1 MKRFW
6 LVLLLWGLFTAFNT
20 SAFAVDV
27 KFSGSYF
34 AAGAYVD
41 KLNVVKNQAHSEQ
54 STAFYFQKLQ
64 MTTEFV
70 AAPGLSL
77 VTRANIMERA
87 WGATRSGSNTTL
99 DTGSSAT
106 RAENENIGIDYAYM
120 NYNSPIG
127 VWLIGYQNDHFFGTT
142 FGDSSTPAGKI
153 TYILPVGN
161 FKILAA
167 IVKVGENSYN
177 AVNTATTQTDADFNE
192 YGVAGIYSGRNWEAG
207 LLYLYYDNKTTRTTS
222 TLPNVSYKNK
232 FQTLQPYAKAKFG
245 PVAVQAEI
253 NYYFGRNEYDAPGST
268 DEDISSLAGFL
279 DVLGTFG
286 QFYIGATFAYVQGD
300 DDANDNKVHSIA
312 NGGGGRD
319 WKPALILW
327 NEDYTYWID
336 ASAAATNKGNEMTNG
351 FLYQLRGGVKPA
363 EKLDIGLAVTYARAD
378 KNAVANQ
385 ISKDIG
391 WEIDVTGTYK
401 ITDNLSY
408 MLGVGYLIPGDS
420 YKGATSSNDLD
431 NTYMVL
437 NKLTLTF

>member
-6 LVLLLWGLFTAFNT
+6 LVLLSLGLVAAFQA

-41 KLNVVKNQAHSEQ
+41 KLNVVENQTHSDQ
-54 STAFYFQKLQ
+54 STALYFQKLQ
-64 MTTEFV
+64 LTTEFV
-70 AAPGLSL
+70 VSPGLSL
-77 VTRANIMERA
+77 VTRANIMERV
-87 WGATRSGSNTTL
+87 WGATRSGTGTPTL
-99 DTGSSAT
+99 LEATRSAAT
-106 RAENENIGIDYAYM
+106 RAENENIGLDYAYI

-127 VWLIGYQNDHFFGTT
+127 IWMIGYQNDHYFGTT
-142 FGDSSTPAGKI
+142 FGDSSTPAGRI

-167 IVKVGENSYN
+167 IVKVVENSYS
-177 AVNTATTQTDADFNE
+177 AVNTASTQTDGDFSE
-192 YGVAGIYSGRNWEAG
+192 YGVAGIYTGKNWEAG
-207 LLYLYYDNKTTRTTS
+207 LLYLYYNNNATRS
-222 TLPNVSYKNK
+222 TENYKNK

-253 NYYFGRNEYDAPGST
+253 NYYFGKNEYEAAGST
-268 DEDISSLAGFL
+268 DQDISSFNAFF

-286 QFYIGATFAYVQGD
+286 QFYIGGTFAYVQGD
-300 DDANDNKVHSIA
+300 DDPNDDKVHSID

-319 WKPALILW
+319 WKPNLILW
-327 NEDYTYWID
+327 NEDYSYWID
-336 ASAAATNKGNEMTNG
+336 AGATAANKYHEMTNG
-351 FLYQLRGGVKPA
+351 FLYQLRSGVKPTN
-363 EKLDIGLAVTYARAD
+363 KLDVGFSVAYARAD
-378 KNAVANQ
+378 KNTVANQ
-385 ISKDIG
+385 VSKDIG
-391 WEIDVTGTYK
+391 WEIDLTGTYK

-420 YKGATSSNDLD
+420 YKGANSSAELD

>member
-1 MKRFW
+1 MKRVW
-6 LVLLLWGLFTAFNT
+6 LVLLSLGLIAAFQA

-34 AAGAYVD
+34 AAGTYVD
-41 KLNVVKNQAHSEQ
+41 KLDVVKNEAHSDQ
-54 STAFYFQKLQ
+54 STALYFQKLQ
-64 MTTEFV
+64 LTTDFV
-70 AAPGLSL
+70 VAPGLSL
-77 VTRANIMERA
+77 VTRTNIMERV
-87 WGATRSGSNTTL
+87 WGATRSGASPDL
-99 DTGSSAT
+99 DTGSAAT
-106 RAENENIGIDYAYM
+106 RAENENIGFDYAYV

-127 VWLIGYQNDHFFGTT
+127 IWLVGYQNDHFFGTT
-142 FGDSSTPAGKI
+142 FGDSSTPAGRI

-167 IVKVGENSYN
+167 IVKVVENSYS
-177 AVNTATTQTDADFNE
+177 AVNTASTQTDGDFSE
-192 YGVAGIYSGRNWEAG
+192 YGVAGIYTGKNWEAG
-207 LLYLYYDNKTTRTTS
+207 LLYLYYNNNATRS
-222 TLPNVSYKNK
+222 TENYKNK

-245 PVAVQAEI
+245 PVAVQAEL
-253 NYYFGRNEYDAPGST
+253 NYYFGKNEYEAAGTT
-268 DEDISSLAGFL
+268 DKDISSLAGFF
-279 DVLGTFG
+279 DILGTFG
-286 QFYIGATFAYVQGD
+286 QYYVGATFAYVQGD
-300 DDANDNKVHSIA
+300 DDANDDKVHSIA

-336 ASAAATNKGNEMTNG
+336 AGAAAANKGNEMTNG
-351 FLYQLRGGVKPA
+351 FLYQLRGGVRPTD
-363 EKLDIGLAVTYARAD
+363 KLDIGMAVTYARAD

-385 ISKDIG
+385 VSKDIG

-420 YKGATSSNDLD
+420 YKGATASNELD

-437 NKLTLTF
+437 NKLTITF

>member
-1 MKRFW
+1 MKRFL
-6 LVLLLWGLFTAFNT
+6 LVLLSLGLVAAFQA

-41 KLNVVKNQAHSEQ
+41 KLNVVKNQAHSDQ
-54 STAFYFQKLQ
+54 STALYFQKLQ
-64 MTTEFV
+64 LTTEFIV
-70 AAPGLSL
+70 APGLSL

-87 WGATRSGSNTTL
+87 WGSSRSGSGTAL
-99 DTGSSAT
+99 DTGSAAT
-106 RAENENIGIDYAYM
+106 RAENENVGLDYAYI

-127 VWLIGYQNDHFFGTT
+127 IWMIGYQNDHYFGTT
-142 FGDSSTPAGKI
+142 FGDSSTPEGRI

-167 IVKVGENSYN
+167 LVKIADNSYN
-177 AVNTATTQTDADFNE
+177 AVNTASEQTNADFDE
-192 YGVAGIYSGRNWEAG
+192 YGIAGIYTGQNWEAG
-207 LLYLYYDNKTTRTTS
+207 LLYLYYNNNTTRTTE
-222 TLPNVSYKNK
+222 NYKNK
-232 FQTLQPYAKAKFG
+232 FQTLQPYVKAKFG
-245 PVAVQAEI
+245 PVAVQAEL
-253 NYYFGRNEYDAPGST
+253 NYYFGKNEYEAAGTT
-268 DEDISSLAGFL
+268 DKDISSLAGFF
-279 DVLGTFG
+279 DILGTFG
-286 QFYIGATFAYVQGD
+286 QYYVGATFAYVQGD
-300 DDANDNKVHSIA
+300 DDANDDKVHSIA

-336 ASAAATNKGNEMTNG
+336 ASTAATNKGNEMTNG
-351 FLYQLRGGVKPA
+351 FLYQLRGGVRPTG
-363 EKLDIGLAVTYARAD
+363 KLDIGVAVTYARAD

-385 ISKDIG
+385 VSKDIG
-391 WEIDVTGTYK
+391 WEIDVTGSYK

-408 MLGVGYLIPGDS
+408 MLGVGYFIPGDS
-420 YKGATSSNDLD
+420 YKGANSSAELD

>member
-6 LVLLLWGLFTAFNT
+6 LILLSLGLIMAFNA

-41 KLNVVKNQAHSEQ
+41 KLNVVKNQTHSDQ
-54 STAFYFQKLQ
+54 STALYFQKLQ
-64 MTTEFV
+64 LTTEFV

-87 WGATRSGSNTTL
+87 WGATRSGAGTTL

-106 RAENENIGIDYAYM
+106 RAENENIGFDYAYI

-127 VWLIGYQNDHFFGTT
+127 IWMIGYQNDHFFGTT
-142 FGDSSTPAGKI
+142 FGDSSTPEGKI
-153 TYILPVGN
+153 TYILPLGN

-167 IVKVGENSYN
+167 IVKVSENSYS
-177 AVNTATTQTDADFNE
+177 AVNTASTQTDADFNE
-192 YGVAGIYSGRNWEAG
+192 YGVAGIYTGKNWEAG
-207 LLYLYYDNKTTRTTS
+207 LLYLYYDNKSTRTTD
-222 TLPNVSYKNK
+222 NYKNK

-253 NYYFGRNEYDAPGST
+253 NYYFGKNEYEAPGSA
-268 DEDISSLAGFL
+268 DKDISSFNAFF

-286 QFYIGATFAYVQGD
+286 PFYIGATFAYVQGD
-300 DDANDNKVHSIA
+300 DDANDNKVHSVA

-351 FLYQLRGGVKPA
+351 YLYQMRGGVKPTD
-363 EKLDIGLAVTYARAD
+363 KLDIGVAVTFARQD
-378 KNAVANQ
+378 TSTFQ
-385 ISKDIG
+385 TSKDIG

-420 YKGATSSNDLD
+420 YKGANSSNELD

>member
-6 LVLLLWGLFTAFNT
+6 LVLLSLGLVAAFHA

-27 KFSGSYF
+27 KVSGSYF

-41 KLNVVKNQAHSEQ
+41 KLNVVKNQAHSDQ
-54 STAFYFQKLQ
+54 STALYFQKLQ
-64 MTTEFV
+64 LTTELV
-70 AAPGLSL
+70 VAPGLSL

-87 WGATRSGSNTTL
+87 WGATRSGAGTAL
-99 DTGSSAT
+99 DTGSAAT
-106 RAENENIGIDYAYM
+106 RAENENVGLDYAYI

-127 VWLIGYQNDHFFGTT
+127 IWMIGYQNDHYFGTT
-142 FGDSSTPAGKI
+142 FGDSSTPEGRI

-167 IVKVGENSYN
+167 LVKVSENSYN
-177 AVNTATTQTDADFNE
+177 AVNTATTQTDGDFSE
-192 YGVAGIYSGRNWEAG
+192 YGVAGIYTGKNWEAG
-207 LLYLYYDNKTTRTTS
+207 LLYLYYNNNTTRTTE
-222 TLPNVSYKNK
+222 NYKNK
-232 FQTLQPYAKAKFG
+232 FQTLQPYVKAKFG
-245 PVAVQAEI
+245 PVAVQAEL
-253 NYYFGRNEYDAPGST
+253 NYYFGKNEYEAAGST
-268 DEDISSLAGFL
+268 DQDISCFNAYF

-286 QFYIGATFAYVQGD
+286 QFYAGATFAYVQGD
-300 DDANDNKVHSIA
+300 DDANDNKVHSMYNA
-312 NGGGGRD
+312 GGGRD
-319 WKPALILW
+319 WKPALIHW

-336 ASAAATNKGNEMTNG
+336 ASTAAANKGNEMTNG
-351 FLYQLRGGVKPA
+351 FLYQLRGGVRPTD
-363 EKLDIGLAVTYARAD
+363 KLDIGMAVTYARAD

-385 ISKDIG
+385 VSKDIG

-420 YKGATSSNDLD
+420 YKGANSSNELD